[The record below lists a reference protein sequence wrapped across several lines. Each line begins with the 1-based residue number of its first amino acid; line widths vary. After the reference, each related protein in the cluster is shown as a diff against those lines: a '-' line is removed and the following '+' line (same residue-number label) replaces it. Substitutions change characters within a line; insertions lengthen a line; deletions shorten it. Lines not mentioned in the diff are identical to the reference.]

1 MLVHKGNGR
10 RYHKAQEYCSIYI
23 DHELKFDFRII
34 YSYGFQKFKTK
45 LADKETKEKD

>member
-1 MLVHKGNGR
+1 MAGVIIKLK
-10 RYHKAQEYCSIYI
+10 SIVQFI
-23 DHELKFDFRII
+23 LIMNWSFDFRII